1 MPSHLSIYVHKYSL
15 QKIEGKIKN
24 WTIQRHGHRGAQ
36 YVDRKQT
43 KQEAQQRKLKP
54 RTKWTPPKKGG
65 WTHVF
70 TKGTQF
76 FFLMLLIE

>member
-1 MPSHLSIYVHKYSL
+1 MPSQLSIYVHKYSL

-43 KQEAQQRKLKP
+43 KQKAQQRKLKP
-54 RTKWTPPKKGG
+54 RTKWTPPKKRGG
-65 WTHVF
+65 RMCSRRVPSSS
-70 TKGTQF
+70 
-76 FFLMLLIE
+76 FLCYL